1 MRLNRFNWQTLRR
14 WVTAYWP
21 LVIPLLVL
29 LPWLN
34 RFPYPSPE
42 AFYSDLT
49 ISHYPNAV
57 FLRTALARWGRV
69 PLWSPT
75 ILSGYPFAA
84 NPLSSLWYPPGW
96 LALLLPLPLG
106 FNLLIGLHLLLGAVG
121 LTRFLRLEDLS
132 RRAALLG
139 GLAFAALPKLYAHYG
154 AGHLTLLYAVP
165 WTPWLLVSAHRN
177 KLNCLDS
184 ERTSVECCEANFAK
198 QCIETSER
206 EPRQSSA
213 KPKTLGLDTFSPSL
227 CVPSGGRKH
236 STGALE
242 KFLQRFRARSHQEI
256 EISFRYAGLILA
268 LIFLADPRWAPFA
281 GLLWWGY
288 ALAASQFGEK
298 KRPIPFGALSIQT
311 ALALL
316 LSGPL
321 LIPLLEYVGLSTRS
335 QLASADVF
343 SHSLPPARLLGLL
356 FPDFG
361 GFHEWSLYPGAVVL
375 LLALAALW
383 ASKRRGRVWFWLAVF
398 GLSLLFSLGSHL
410 PGLAVLA
417 RLPGL
422 SLLRVPPRAL
432 FLTGMAFA
440 ILAAYGLDSL
450 DAGAVSG
457 RVTLVWMGLS
467 GFAFSLALGV
477 RALTGAW
484 AWPFVWGAGALLA
497 GSLWGLA
504 RLHRWLPAASGFV
517 ILVAIAGLD
526 WGAVNTSLLSFRSKE
541 IVLSQGEEMAAFLA
555 AQPGR
560 FRVYSPSYSLPQHT
574 AARYGLALADGVDPM
589 QLAAYAELMDAAT
602 GVPRSGY
609 SVTLPPFA
617 GGEPKEDNAAYRP
630 DPGVLGLLNVRYVAA
645 EFDLPVDGLV
655 FVDRFGETRLYENAL
670 ALPRAWVQS
679 EEGIFEDRAE
689 LIEWQPNRITIQA
702 EGPGTL
708 VLSEIAYPGWQ
719 VRVDEQAA
727 AMKPVIGLLRGVDLA
742 PGEHRVVFRF
752 VPLSVILGLLAS
764 LLGLVGV
771 AWVGRCQRRVRG

>member
-1 MRLNRFNWQTLRR
+1 MRLNRSKLRALRR
-14 WVTAYWP
+14 WIKVYWP
-21 LVIPLLVL
+21 LVIPLLAL

-42 AFYSDLT
+42 APYSDLT

-57 FLRTALARWGRV
+57 FLRMALARWGRV

-84 NPLSSLWYPPGW
+84 NPLSGLWYPPGW

-106 FNLLIGLHLLLGAVG
+106 FNLLVGLHLLLGAVG
-121 LTRFLRLEDLS
+121 LARFLRLEGLS
-132 RRAALLG
+132 RRAALFS

-165 WTPWLLVSAHRN
+165 WTSWLLVSAHR
-177 KLNCLDS
+177 
-184 ERTSVECCEANFAK
+184 
-198 QCIETSER
+198 
-206 EPRQSSA
+206 
-213 KPKTLGLDTFSPSL
+213 KTRHP
-227 CVPSGGRKH
+227 
-236 STGALE
+236 
-242 KFLQRFRARSHQEI
+242 FRLS
-256 EISFRYAGLILA
+256 GLILA

-281 GLLWWGY
+281 GLLLWGY
-288 ALAASQFGEK
+288 ALAHSQYTGNEPLEC
-298 KRPIPFGALSIQT
+298 RSISLILGRLLTQT

-316 LSGPL
+316 LAGPL

-343 SHSLPPARLLGLL
+343 SHSLPPSRLLGLL

-361 GFHEWSLYPGAVVL
+361 GFHEWTLYPGAAVL
-375 LLALAALW
+375 ILALAALGGP
-383 ASKRRGRVWFWLAVF
+383 KRRGRVWFWLGVF
-398 GLSLLFSLGSHL
+398 GLSLLFALGSHF
-410 PGLAVLA
+410 PGLTVLA

-432 FLTGMAFA
+432 FLSGLAAA
-440 ILAAYGLDSL
+440 ILAAYGLDAL
-450 DAGAVSG
+450 DAGTVSG
-457 RVTLVWMGLS
+457 RVSLVWMALS

-477 RALTGAW
+477 RTLTGAW

-504 RLHRWLPAASGFV
+504 RLHGWLPAASGFV

-526 WGAVNTSLLSFRSKE
+526 WGVVNASLLSFRPKE
-541 IVLSQGEEMAAFLA
+541 SVLSEGEEMVEFLA

-574 AARYGLALADGVDPM
+574 AARYGLELVDGVDPM

-617 GGEPKEDNAAYRP
+617 GGEPEVDNAAYRP
-630 DPGVLGLLNVRYVAA
+630 DPGLLGLLNVRYVAA
-645 EFDLPVDGLV
+645 EFDLSVEGLV
-655 FVDRFGETRLYENAL
+655 LRNYFGETRLYENAL
-670 ALPRAWVQS
+670 ALPRVWVQT
-679 EEGIFEDRAE
+679 EDGIFEGRAE
-689 LIEWQPNRITIQA
+689 LIEWQPNRISVQA
-702 EGPGTL
+702 QGPGTL
-708 VLSEIAYPGWQ
+708 VLSEIVLPRLAGAGRWPSCSDGAGDRI
-719 VRVDEQAA
+719 VAR
-727 AMKPVIGLLRGVDLA
+727 RGTASRRA
-742 PGEHRVVFRF
+742 PGRV
-752 VPLSVILGLLAS
+752 S
-764 LLGLVGV
+764 LC
-771 AWVGRCQRRVRG
+771 AP

>member
-1 MRLNRFNWQTLRR
+1 MRLSRFNWRTLRR
-14 WVTAYWP
+14 WVAAYWP
-21 LVIPLLVL
+21 LLIPLLAL

-34 RFPYPSPE
+34 RFPYPSAE
-42 AFYSDLT
+42 APYSDLT

-84 NPLSSLWYPPGW
+84 NPLSGLWYPPGW

-121 LTRFLRLEDLS
+121 LTRLLRLEGLS

-165 WTPWLLVSAHRN
+165 WTPWLLISAHR
-177 KLNCLDS
+177 K
-184 ERTSVECCEANFAK
+184 
-198 QCIETSER
+198 
-206 EPRQSSA
+206 
-213 KPKTLGLDTFSPSL
+213 
-227 CVPSGGRKH
+227 
-236 STGALE
+236 
-242 KFLQRFRARSHQEI
+242 ARRP
-256 EISFRYAGLILA
+256 FRYAGLILA

-288 ALAASQFGEK
+288 AFADSQFGEK
-298 KRPIPFGALSIQT
+298 KRPIPLGALSIQT
-311 ALALL
+311 ALALV

-321 LIPLLEYVGLSTRS
+321 LIPLLEYVGLSTRN

-375 LLALAALW
+375 ILALAALGR
-383 ASKRRGRVWFWLAVF
+383 SKRRGRVWFWLGVF

-432 FLTGMAFA
+432 FLAGIAAAM
-440 ILAAYGLDSL
+440 LAAYGLDAL
-450 DAGAVSG
+450 DAGMVSG
-457 RVTLVWMGLS
+457 RVTLVWMALS
-467 GFAFSLALGV
+467 GFALSLALGV

-526 WGAVNTSLLSFRSKE
+526 WGGVNASLLSFRPKE
-541 IVLSQGEEMAAFLA
+541 IVLSEGEEMAEFLA
-555 AQPGR
+555 VQPGR

-574 AARYGLALADGVDPM
+574 AARYGLELADGVDPM
-589 QLAAYAELMDAAT
+589 QLAAYAKLMGAAT

-617 GGEPKEDNAAYRP
+617 GGEPEVDNAAYRP
-630 DPGVLGLLNVRYVAA
+630 DPGLLGLLNVGYVAA

-655 FVDRFGETRLYENAL
+655 LRERFGETRLYENAL
-670 ALPRAWVQS
+670 ALPRAWIQTD
-679 EEGIFEDRAE
+679 EGVFEGRAE
-689 LIEWQPNRITIQA
+689 LIEWQPNRITVQA

-708 VLSEIAYPGWQ
+708 VLSEIAYPGWR
-719 VRVDEQAA
+719 VRVDGQAA
-727 AMKPVIGLLRGVDLA
+727 PMKPVIGLLRGVELP
-742 PGEHRVVFRF
+742 PGAHRVVFRF
-752 VPLSVILGLLAS
+752 VPLSVMLGLAAL
-764 LLGLVGV
+764 LLGLVGFV
-771 AWVGRCQRRVRG
+771 WVSHRQRRVLG

>member
-1 MRLNRFNWQTLRR
+1 
-14 WVTAYWP
+14 
-21 LVIPLLVL
+21 
-29 LPWLN
+29 
-34 RFPYPSPE
+34 
-42 AFYSDLT
+42 
-49 ISHYPNAV
+49 
-57 FLRTALARWGRV
+57 
-69 PLWSPT
+69 
-75 ILSGYPFAA
+75 LSGYPFAA
-84 NPLSSLWYPPGW
+84 NPLSGLWYPPGW

-121 LTRFLRLEDLS
+121 LARFLRLEGLS

-139 GLAFAALPKLYAHYG
+139 GLSFAALPKLYAHYG

-165 WTPWLLVSAHRN
+165 WTPWLLVSAHR
-177 KLNCLDS
+177 
-184 ERTSVECCEANFAK
+184 
-198 QCIETSER
+198 
-206 EPRQSSA
+206 
-213 KPKTLGLDTFSPSL
+213 KTRRPFRFS
-227 CVPSGGRKH
+227 
-236 STGALE
+236 
-242 KFLQRFRARSHQEI
+242 
-256 EISFRYAGLILA
+256 GLILA

-281 GLLWWGY
+281 GLLWWGD
-288 ALAASQFGEK
+288 ALADSQFGEK
-298 KRPIPFGALSIQT
+298 ERPFPLAALSVQT
-311 ALALL
+311 ALAILL
-316 LSGPL
+316 AGPL

-361 GFHEWSLYPGAVVL
+361 GFHEWTLYPGAVVL
-375 LLALAALW
+375 ILTLAALGR
-383 ASKRRGRVWFWLAVF
+383 SKRRGRVWIWLAVF
-398 GLSLLFSLGSHL
+398 GLSLLFALGSHL

-432 FLTGMAFA
+432 FLSGLAAAM
-440 ILAAYGLDSL
+440 LAAYGLDAL
-450 DAGAVSG
+450 DAGTVSG
-457 RVTLVWMGLS
+457 RVSLIWMALS
-467 GFAFSLALGV
+467 GFALSLALGV

-526 WGAVNTSLLSFRSKE
+526 WGAVNASLLSFRPQE
-541 IVLSQGEEMAAFLA
+541 IVLSEGEEIATFLA
-555 AQPGR
+555 DQPGR

-574 AARYGLALADGVDPM
+574 AARYELALADGVDPM

-617 GGEPKEDNAAYRP
+617 GGEPEVDNAAYRP
-630 DPGVLGLLNVRYVAA
+630 DPDLLGLLNVRYVAA

-655 FVDRFGETRLYENAL
+655 LMERYGATRLYENAL
-670 ALPRAWVQS
+670 ALPRAWVQTD
-679 EEGIFEDRAE
+679 EGVIEGRAE
-689 LIEWQPNRITIQA
+689 LIEWQPNRIIVQA

-708 VLSEIAYPGWQ
+708 VLSEIAYPGWR
-719 VRVDEQAA
+719 VRVDGQTAA
-727 AMKPVIGLLRGVDLA
+727 IEPVIGLLRGVELS
-742 PGEHRVVFRF
+742 PGEHQVVFRF
-752 VPLSVILGLLAS
+752 VPLSVMFGLAAS

-771 AWVGRCQRRVRG
+771 VWVGHRQRRLMG

>member
-21 LVIPLLVL
+21 LVIPLLIL

-34 RFPYPSPE
+34 RFPYSSAE
-42 AFYSDLT
+42 APYSDLT
-49 ISHYPNAV
+49 ITHYPNAV
-57 FLRTALARWGRV
+57 FLRMALGRWGRV

-84 NPLSSLWYPPGW
+84 NPLSGLWYPPGW

-121 LTRFLRLEDLS
+121 LTRFLRLEGLP
-132 RRAALLG
+132 RRAALMG

-165 WTPWLLVSAHRN
+165 WTPWLLVSAHR
-177 KLNCLDS
+177 
-184 ERTSVECCEANFAK
+184 
-198 QCIETSER
+198 
-206 EPRQSSA
+206 
-213 KPKTLGLDTFSPSL
+213 KTRRPFRL
-227 CVPSGGRKH
+227 SGV
-236 STGALE
+236 
-242 KFLQRFRARSHQEI
+242 
-256 EISFRYAGLILA
+256 ILA

-288 ALAASQFGEK
+288 AFAHSQFDGQK
-298 KRPIPFGALSIQT
+298 KSILLGNLSIQT
-311 ALALL
+311 ALAIF

-343 SHSLPPARLLGLL
+343 SHSLPPSRLLGLL

-361 GFHEWSLYPGAVVL
+361 GFHEWSFYPGAVVL
-375 LLALAALW
+375 ILALAALGR
-383 ASKRRGRVWFWLAVF
+383 SKTRGRVWFWLAVF
-398 GLSLLFSLGSHL
+398 GLSLVFSLGSHL

-417 RLPGL
+417 RLPGV

-432 FLTGMAFA
+432 FLSGMAA
-440 ILAAYGLDSL
+440 AVLAAYGLDAL
-450 DAGAVSG
+450 DAGAISG

-467 GFAFSLALGV
+467 GFALSLALGV
-477 RALTGAW
+477 RTLTGAW

-504 RLHRWLPAASGFV
+504 RLHQGLPAASGFV
-517 ILVAIAGLD
+517 ILVAIAVLD
-526 WGAVNTSLLSFRSKE
+526 GGVVDSSLLSFRPKE
-541 IVLSQGEEMAAFLA
+541 IVLSEGEEMAAFLA
-555 AQPGR
+555 AQPGW

-574 AARYGLALADGVDPM
+574 AARYGVELADGVDPM

-617 GGEPKEDNAAYRP
+617 GGEPEVDNVTYRP
-630 DPGVLGLLNVRYVAA
+630 DPGLLGLLNVRYVAA

-655 FVDRFGETRLYENAL
+655 LRDRFGATRLYENAL
-670 ALPRAWVQS
+670 ALPRVWVQT
-679 EEGIFEDRAE
+679 EDGIFESRAE
-689 LIEWQPNRITIQA
+689 LIEWQPNKIAVQA

-708 VLSEIAYPGWQ
+708 VLSEFAYPGWRVQ
-719 VRVDEQAA
+719 VDGQA
-727 AMKPVIGLLRGVDLA
+727 KGIEPVTGLLRGVELP
-742 PGEHRVVFRF
+742 PGEHRIVFRF
-752 VPLSVILGLLAS
+752 VPLSVMLGLAAS

-771 AWVGRCQRRVRG
+771 VWVESRQRRVLG